1 MNIKRF
7 TGTLMMSSV
16 LLGPFFAGTVVAYAD
31 DFYNN
36 QTNAER
42 ADITNWV
49 ASTPEQISSNIS
61 GQNIDVNNLNGQ
73 RYVIQWGDTLWG
85 ISQAT
90 GISVDKLAYDNNITN
105 ADLIYAGNVLILNKD
120 GVVPTGFK
128 YQGDPRNVAQTKVT
142 INNFNDNSEHVVIV
156 NSPVTIQDNSN
167 NSYNPDEFK
176 SPVDSSSSS
185 DTSSV
190 SSSNSSASSSQSSS
204 TAKSSTKS
212 TSSSSSSEVALDDN
226 FLDEVST
233 QLKKQDDFKDEDVT
247 FMDQSD
253 DFDDDTTTNDLY
265 DEDQTLDVT
274 IKKLNTSTAKKVA
287 KAIAEQLNQDDKL
300 SDVKGADHVKLVL
313 TKDGDQVKFNLV
325 VESSDDSSSS
335 QASEE
340 DTDSSSS
347 ESSSSSEE
355 NESSD
360 VNHSDTEEDED

>member
-1 MNIKRF
+1 M
-7 TGTLMMSSV
+7 
-16 LLGPFFAGTVVAYAD
+16 
-31 DFYNN
+31 
-36 QTNAER
+36 
-42 ADITNWV
+42 

-90 GISVDKLAYDNNITN
+90 GISVDKLAYDNNIPN
-105 ADLIYAGNVLILNKD
+105 ADLICAGNVLILNKD

-156 NSPVTIQDNSN
+156 NSPVTIQDNSYN
-167 NSYNPDEFK
+167 NYNPDEFK
-176 SPVDSSSSS
+176 SPVDSSNSSDSSS
-185 DTSSV
+185 A

-253 DFDDDTTTNDLY
+253 DFDDDATTNDLY
-265 DEDQTLDVT
+265 DEDQPLDVT

-287 KAIAEQLNQDDKL
+287 KAIVEQLNQDDKL
-300 SDVKGADHVKLVL
+300 SDVKDADHVKLVL